1 MIIKEVKECSQD
13 LFNLFYYVYNNKE
26 QKLLI

>member
-13 LFNLFYYVYNNKE
+13 LFNLFYNVYNNKE
-26 QKLLI
+26 QKLII